1 MTLSWVRHGVKQYS
15 LLFNSPALVQQGG
28 GFLLCVIERLSYIVP
43 ETRTKAHKMDTT
55 KWKSVLVPVEVY
67 RELKILS
74 AIEGRTISGQLRF
87 MFDQYSKLKSVR
99 NKLKQYY
106 EEA

>member
-1 MTLSWVRHGVKQYS
+1 MTLSWVRHGAKLHS
-15 LLFNSPALVQQGG
+15 SALNSPALVKQGG
-28 GFLLCVIERLSYIVP
+28 GFLLCIKRLSYIVP

-106 EEA
+106 EAA

>member
-1 MTLSWVRHGVKQYS
+1 M
-15 LLFNSPALVQQGG
+15 
-28 GFLLCVIERLSYIVP
+28 LCIKCLSYIVP
-43 ETRTKAHKMDTT
+43 ETLTKAHKMDTT

-99 NKLKQYY
+99 NKLKQHY